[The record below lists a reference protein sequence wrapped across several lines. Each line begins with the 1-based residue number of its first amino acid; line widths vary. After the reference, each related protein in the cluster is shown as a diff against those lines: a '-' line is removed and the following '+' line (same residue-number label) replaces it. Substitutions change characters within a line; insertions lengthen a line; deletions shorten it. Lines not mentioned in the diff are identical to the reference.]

1 MSRRQ
6 WLWLWVWLLLF
17 FIIFCVWNKLQEL
30 NDTKTVTKP
39 TATTATTQSEPA
51 KTALKHSQE
60 KKDINIK
67 VLKDKDS
74 VKISGIFN
82 SKEDLEA
89 LKSEYKK
96 ISKDVKE
103 GMIIIDKNAQNE
115 KILKLFPTLN
125 SEFSKFKNGFLEY
138 KEGEMTMSGR
148 VDDEEVKQNLHNK
161 LLSTGNIKIDNQLI
175 VEKSEVKKAE
185 VKQEIKS
192 IEKSPPKVEKP
203 KEVVQKEPKPI
214 VKKISKKEIQEKLDN
229 LFKLSKVEF
238 VYAKDALTPKG
249 KDSIDKVYT
258 VLNEHKEIK
267 VEIGGH
273 TDSDG
278 TEQNNKRLSQ
288 KRADAIRKYLI
299 TKGIK
304 GYRLKAIGYGESM
317 PLVKNSSLENKQINR
332 RVEFKIIGD

>member
-6 WLWLWVWLLLF
+6 WLWLLVWLLLF

-30 NDTKTVTKP
+30 NDTKAVTKP
-39 TATTATTQSEPA
+39 AITPTTTQSEGA
-51 KTALKHSQE
+51 KTVLKQSQ
-60 KKDINIK
+60 KGKDINIK

-74 VKISGIFN
+74 IKISGIFN
-82 SKEDLEA
+82 SKEDLET

-103 GMIIIDKNAQNE
+103 GMIIIDKNAQNI
-115 KILKLFPTLN
+115 KILKLLPTLN

-138 KEGEMTMSGR
+138 KAGEMTMSGR
-148 VDDEEVKQNLHNK
+148 VDDQQVKQDIHNK
-161 LLSTGNIKIDNQLI
+161 LLGAGNIKIDNQLI
-175 VEKSEVKKAE
+175 VEKIKVKKSE
-185 VKQEIKS
+185 VKQEIKN
-192 IEKSPPKVEKP
+192 IEKIPPKPSEP
-203 KEVVQKEPKPI
+203 KEIVQKEPI
-214 VKKISKKEIQEKLDN
+214 IKKVSKKEIQEKLDN

-249 KDSIDKVYT
+249 KNSIDKVYDI
-258 VLNEHKEIK
+258 LNEHKEVK

-278 TEQNNKRLSQ
+278 TEQNNKKLSQ

-299 TKGIK
+299 SKGIK
-304 GYRLKAIGYGESM
+304 GYRLKAIGYGESQ
-317 PLVKNSSLENKQINR
+317 PLVKNNSLENKQINR

>member
-6 WLWLWVWLLLF
+6 WVWLWVWLLLF

-30 NDTKTVTKP
+30 NDTNTVTKP
-39 TATTATTQSEPA
+39 TTTTTQNKSV
-51 KTALKHSQE
+51 KTAVKHSKE
-60 KKDINIK
+60 RKDINIK
-67 VLKDKDS
+67 VLKDRDS
-74 VKISGIFN
+74 IKISGVFT

-103 GMIIIDKNAQNE
+103 GMVIIDKNAQNE
-115 KILKLFPTLN
+115 KILKLLPTLN
-125 SEFSKFKNGFLEY
+125 IEFSKFKNGFLEY

-148 VDDEEVKQNLHNK
+148 VDDQQIKQNIHNK
-161 LLSTGNIKIDNQLI
+161 LLGAGNIKIDNQLI
-175 VEKSEVKKAE
+175 VEKIKVKKAE
-185 VKQEIKS
+185 VKKEIKS
-192 IEKSPPKVEKP
+192 VEKTPPKT
-203 KEVVQKEPKPI
+203 KEPEVIQKKPI
-214 VKKISKKEIQEKLDN
+214 VKKVSKKEIQEKLNN

-238 VYAKDALTPKG
+238 VYAKDILTSEG
-249 KDSIDKVYT
+249 KNSIDKVYD

-278 TEQNNKRLSQ
+278 TKQNNKTLSQ

-304 GYRLKAIGYGESM
+304 GYRLKSIGYGESI
-317 PLVKNSSLENKQINR
+317 PLVKNNSLENKQINR